1 MQIKKVGTFKM
12 KRFVDKFRKKD
23 DGATAIE
30 FSMLLLPYLMLCL
43 GIIELSLMFTSASL
57 LEGATGSAARL
68 IRTGQLQQ
76 SGQDPETVF
85 RDAFCQFAVV
95 LIECNDVVIEV
106 TTLDSYSD
114 FTPPVYDADGNMV
127 SSGFDAGGSD
137 AKVLIRV
144 SYRYS
149 MITPL
154 VGPILNGAD
163 GTTLFMSTIVLQS
176 EPYEFQGS

>member
-1 MQIKKVGTFKM
+1 M
-12 KRFVDKFRKKD
+12 KRFFRKWIRREE
-23 DGATAIE
+23 GVTAIE
-30 FSMLLLPYLMLCL
+30 FSMLLMPYLMLCL

-76 SGQDPETVF
+76 SGQDPETMF

-95 LIECNDVVIEV
+95 LIKCEDVVIEV
-106 TTLDSYSD
+106 TTLDSYGD
-114 FTPPVYDADGNMV
+114 FSAPSYDADGNMV
-127 SSGFDAGGSD
+127 SAGFDAGGSSS
-137 AKVLIRV
+137 KVLIRV
-144 SYRYS
+144 AYRYS

-163 GTTLFMSTIVLQS
+163 GTTLFMSTIVLQT